1 MNSYFTIQSNR
12 YGLEETLAGADREH
26 PDETSQVLS
35 CGGYRIA
42 RNVYYGKNLRRDGL
56 NLLVNVRVTTPH
68 S

>member
-42 RNVYYGKNLRRDGL
+42 RNVY
-56 NLLVNVRVTTPH
+56 
-68 S
+68 